1 MMTGPFKS
9 LEAIWMLPI
18 VQDVAVHSHSFL
30 PSFLISL
37 FSKVFE
43 TSFAFL
49 RRTFVILGRMTP
61 TFLSRRLQPI
71 KDWIR
76 HRILETDSLA
86 QTLVLG
92 LTSRYPIL
100 TERLSVV
107 VGALRERS
115 TEFFAQS
122 RNNLGTNPLGR
133 FSLKI
138 IEWVLRIVERP
149 FVPFS
154 GVVEISEI
162 NTDIPKD
169 TNDAKKTK
177 SSFLVRGF
185 HLFTLGVFTKLMN
198 MRKGFL
204 SFIRGLRKSIFHTI
218 RIGEL
223 KVNQMEEDFVSLKG
237 SLTSSKNH
245 HFNIIFD
252 GLKHL
257 LVALKLTSEDGG
269 VTYQC
274 VNEGRGVKSLPL
286 SPFKTKEV
294 DTKVKPATVKEK
306 PVGTPPTPPPPPPL
320 PRKMISPK
328 LGETSS
334 LN

>member
-122 RNNLGTNPLGR
+122 RNNL
-133 FSLKI
+133 
-138 IEWVLRIVERP
+138 
-149 FVPFS
+149 
-154 GVVEISEI
+154 VVEISEI

>member
-1 MMTGPFKS
+1 
-9 LEAIWMLPI
+9 MLPI

-169 TNDAKKTK
+169 TNDAKKNQK
-177 SSFLVRGF
+177 LLSSSRI
-185 HLFTLGVFTKLMN
+185 
-198 MRKGFL
+198 
-204 SFIRGLRKSIFHTI
+204 SFIYSRGLRKSIFHTI

-257 LVALKLTSEDGG
+257 LVALKLTSEDRG

-320 PRKMISPK
+320 PREMISPK